1 MLYDHKDFVGNT
13 EPIVKFEQVKN
24 LNEADKWH
32 QTHREYLRVYD
43 SYSNTNLID
52 DMVEDQNR
60 KLQNYGGLGKDY
72 LFLYSFTL
80 TVQSAIRLSPQH
92 YSIELLGNISRAKLP
107 LQLQRM
113 REGELKKPNIIYY
126 DFVDSWSCSAIIQL
140 NY

>member
-1 MLYDHKDFVGNT
+1 M
-13 EPIVKFEQVKN
+13 
-24 LNEADKWH
+24 
-32 QTHREYLRVYD
+32 YD
-43 SYSNTNLID
+43 SYTNTNLID
-52 DMVEDQNR
+52 DMVEDQNH